1 MRFFRTKKIL
11 SKNPVAKKC
20 SMEKKE
26 TKVRLVLL
34 RVYIKDIE
42 INEKTAKERAVESE
56 FQSKVTDFRGR
67 ELR

>member
-42 INEKTAKERAVESE
+42 INEKTAKE
-56 FQSKVTDFRGR
+56 Q
-67 ELR
+67 